1 MRYQL
6 SLDTLTNDLVDHIKS
21 TVWKQPNVLSLL
33 RETDN
38 LQEKNYVILKENQK
52 LQITLEQER
61 HFSFG

>member
-1 MRYQL
+1 MRYHL
-6 SLDTLTNDLVDHIKS
+6 SLDTLINDPIDHIKS

-38 LQEKNYVILKENQK
+38 RQQKRNAILKENQK